1 MNNLDN
7 EMVLALLFVSVIT
20 LACLAMGGVI

>member
-1 MNNLDN
+1 MNDFDN
-7 EMVLALLFVSVIT
+7 EMVIALLCVSVIT